1 MLEKFNSQFTVVH
14 FEIYDVRVYSLILK
28 KKISK
33 LRKLLLR
40 TKIDYL
46 VEYDSINIFHI

>member
-1 MLEKFNSQFTVVH
+1 MLEKFNSQSTVVH
-14 FEIYDVRVYSLILK
+14 LEIYDIRVYSLILK
-28 KKISK
+28 KKIPK

-40 TKIDYL
+40 AEIDYL